1 MKLNK
6 TIQIKLMNETDKS
19 EFYEALTIVSKDIIE
34 NIDPLYYHDY
44 YFDEYIKEEIF
55 TKNLSLTGI

>member
-6 TIQIKLMNETDKS
+6 TIQFKLMNEKDKS

-34 NIDPLYYHDY
+34 NIDP
-44 YFDEYIKEEIF
+44 
-55 TKNLSLTGI
+55 